1 MISDSKKLIAFLFQR
16 CGKDTLHS
24 QEIYLTLSYK
34 LGWMTPGEA
43 KKLISHTVNS
53 GLLEEFKGAYKPT
66 FDYREVVIPLGF
78 QINGET
84 FQNQAVATTSGS
96 IVADIVESLIN
107 KGISKRKSRK
117 EIDIIAKRQHIIPQ
131 AAAII
136 VACQHNLDITPYY
149 PLVWD
154 AVKKL

>member
-16 CGKDTLHS
+16 SGKDILHS

-53 GLLEEFKGAYKPT
+53 GLLEELEGAYKPT
-66 FDYREVVIPLGF
+66 FDYQEVDIPLGF
-78 QINGET
+78 QINGRT
-84 FQNQAVATTSGS
+84 FKNQAMTTTPNS
-96 IVADIVESLIN
+96 IVADILESLLAN
-107 KGISKRKSRK
+107 GISKRESKK

-131 AAAII
+131 VAAIV
-136 VACQHNLDITPYY
+136 VACQHNLDITPYF

-154 AVKKL
+154 TVKKL